1 MYPVMLDASYFPAQ
15 HDEKIRDSTIGGV
28 LIDAA
33 SGNPDAEALVEA
45 RADGSIGR
53 RYTYGEFLAEAERLA
68 DSLATRYAPGERI
81 AIWSPNTPEWAL
93 LEFAA
98 ALAGLVLVTVN
109 PAYQAKE
116 LAYVVQQ
123 SRSAGVFLI
132 REHRG
137 NPMAEIASEVCS
149 GVPQI
154 RELIDLDD
162 HAALFAMNGPAL
174 PRREVRPDDPAQV
187 QYTSGTTGF
196 PKGAVLSHRSL
207 TNNARLS
214 MTRMGAQPGD
224 TYLNVMP
231 MFHTVGCSVGLLG
244 SVQLRCRLVMA
255 RLFEPANMLALIETE
270 HVALMIAVPTMLIA
284 MLEAYAKQARN
295 TDSLRIVM
303 SGGAMVPPELITR
316 LQEAFGCHFT
326 IIFGQTETS
335 PILTQTR
342 ATDGWTERTETIGQA
357 ASNTELSIRDSNNN
371 EVVAIGTIGEICAR
385 GYCNMLGYNDNPEA
399 TAKTIDADGWLHTGD
414 LGTMDARGYVRITG
428 RLKDMIIR
436 GGENMFPAEIENV
449 LITHPDIA
457 DVAVVGVPDP
467 HWGEIVIAFL
477 RPCDGA
483 QYRAAD
489 LVQYVR
495 RELAA
500 PKTPAHWI
508 VLEAF
513 PLTGSGK
520 IQKFVLRDRYLAG
533 EFLGQLLR

>member
-15 HDEKIRDSTIGGV
+15 HDEKILDSTIGGV

-116 LAYVVQQ
+116 LTYVLQQ

-174 PRREVRPDDPAQV
+174 TRREVRPDDPAQV

-207 TNNARLS
+207 TNNARFS
-214 MTRMGAQPGD
+214 MLCMGAQPGD

-244 SVQLRCRLVMA
+244 SFNHLSTVMYT
-255 RLFEPANMLALIETE
+255 N
-270 HVALMIAVPTMLIA
+270 
-284 MLEAYAKQARN
+284 
-295 TDSLRIVM
+295 
-303 SGGAMVPPELITR
+303 
-316 LQEAFGCHFT
+316 CHRFFT
-326 IIFGQTETS
+326 
-335 PILTQTR
+335 
-342 ATDGWTERTETIGQA
+342 
-357 ASNTELSIRDSNNN
+357 
-371 EVVAIGTIGEICAR
+371 
-385 GYCNMLGYNDNPEA
+385 
-399 TAKTIDADGWLHTGD
+399 
-414 LGTMDARGYVRITG
+414 
-428 RLKDMIIR
+428 
-436 GGENMFPAEIENV
+436 
-449 LITHPDIA
+449 
-457 DVAVVGVPDP
+457 
-467 HWGEIVIAFL
+467 
-477 RPCDGA
+477 
-483 QYRAAD
+483 QYMK
-489 LVQYVR
+489 
-495 RELAA
+495 
-500 PKTPAHWI
+500 P
-508 VLEAF
+508 
-513 PLTGSGK
+513 
-520 IQKFVLRDRYLAG
+520 
-533 EFLGQLLR
+533 